1 MLGRLPRTMK
11 DTCAMKE
18 EEKNFPLRMPNLS
31 DGYKRREIL

>member
-1 MLGRLPRTMK
+1 MLGRLPTTMK
-11 DTCAMKE
+11 DTCGMK